1 MHGYSLMQ
9 ELERARH
16 ADYVRAARRAELL
29 EIPRRPRRPR
39 LRLSLPWR

>member
-1 MHGYSLMQ
+1 MHGFSLMQ

-29 EIPRRPRRPR
+29 ENARRPRRPR

>member
-16 ADYVRAARRAELL
+16 ADFVRAARRAELRDNA
-29 EIPRRPRRPR
+29 RRPRRSR